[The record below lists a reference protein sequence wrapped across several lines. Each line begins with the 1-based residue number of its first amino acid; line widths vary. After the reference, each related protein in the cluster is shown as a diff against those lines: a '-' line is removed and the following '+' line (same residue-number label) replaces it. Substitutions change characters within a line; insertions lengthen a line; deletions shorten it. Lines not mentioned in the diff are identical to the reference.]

1 MAALTAQQWEC
12 KEVPC
17 LRDFNNHI
25 HCPSRSPTLSPSP
38 EVISCFSLF
47 NALRCFKMLNITG
60 IPKIN
65 YLSELRYF
73 VILSWIQLRS
83 FLFHSFT
90 YMKQDFNVHLK
101 NYSYLLLE

>member
-1 MAALTAQQWEC
+1 
-12 KEVPC
+12 
-17 LRDFNNHI
+17 
-25 HCPSRSPTLSPSP
+25 
-38 EVISCFSLF
+38 
-47 NALRCFKMLNITG
+47 MLNITG

-90 YMKQDFNVHLK
+90 YMKQDFNVNLK
-101 NYSYLLLE
+101 NYASLQNECPFLFSGANFYKMVLFESLVDFAHKTIWA

>member
-1 MAALTAQQWEC
+1 
-12 KEVPC
+12 
-17 LRDFNNHI
+17 
-25 HCPSRSPTLSPSP
+25 
-38 EVISCFSLF
+38 
-47 NALRCFKMLNITG
+47 MLNITG

>member
-1 MAALTAQQWEC
+1 
-12 KEVPC
+12 
-17 LRDFNNHI
+17 
-25 HCPSRSPTLSPSP
+25 
-38 EVISCFSLF
+38 
-47 NALRCFKMLNITG
+47 MLNITG

-101 NYSYLLLE
+101 NSSVNTVVSSCRMRLLF